1 MEQAY
6 RPHTREWL
14 LFRSLRPPR
23 AMPGTLE
30 GMVRRPEPATI
41 PDTPGSYQFKD
52 AQGRVLYVG
61 KARNL
66 RSRIAAYFAAP
77 DTLMS
82 RTRQMVAAA
91 DSVEWIEVR
100 NEVEALFLEYNLIK
114 THRPRFNIRYKDDK
128 SYPYLAVT
136 LDEEWPRAMVL
147 RGAKRKGVR
156 YFGPYAH
163 AYAIRETLDLLLRTF
178 PIRTCTKSKFDRHH
192 RLGRPCLYA
201 HIEKCAA
208 PCVGEIGRPEYDALV
223 TEMLGFLD
231 GDTAPVLDRLDK
243 AMHDASDALEFER
256 AARVRDQIT
265 SVRKAI
271 ERQQMVAP
279 KEEDFDAIALAEDP
293 LEAAVQVFLVRRGR
307 VVGRRG
313 LVVDKVEDLD
323 TPALVGRLL
332 EQLYADAPPE
342 DVPREVLVPVPPED
356 LPLYEAFLTEAR
368 GARVTVRVPRRGPKR
383 ELLETVTRNAEEAF
397 TQHRLRRASD
407 HNARARALTALQ
419 EALDLPEAP
428 LRIECFDISN
438 LQGTEIVGSMVV
450 MEDGLAKRSDYR
462 HFKVKTQE
470 GQDDLAAMEEV
481 LTRRFRRYLEDRE
494 EGARRGR
501 RFAYPPNLLLVD
513 GGRGQLNVA
522 TRVLEELGL
531 EDLPVAAL
539 AKRFEEV
546 YLPDAAEPL
555 RIPRD
560 SEALFL
566 LQQVRDEAHRFA
578 ITYHRRL
585 RAKKATRSVLDDVAG
600 LGPTRRSRLLREFG
614 SVKRLR
620 EVDRETLTAL
630 AWLPDAVA
638 NAVYEQLHSQE
649 GPAR

>member
-1 MEQAY
+1 ME
-6 RPHTREWL
+6 
-14 LFRSLRPPR
+14 
-23 AMPGTLE
+23 
-30 GMVRRPEPATI
+30 RRPEPGTI

-52 AQGRVLYVG
+52 AEGRVLYVG
-61 KARNL
+61 KASNL
-66 RSRIAAYFAAP
+66 RSRLASYFAPP
-77 DTLMS
+77 DTLMP
-82 RTRQMVAAA
+82 RTRQMVVAAET
-91 DSVEWIEVR
+91 VEWIEVR

-114 THRPRFNIRYKDDK
+114 THHPRFNIRYKDDK

-136 LDEEWPRAMVL
+136 LDEDWPQAMVL

-208 PCVGEIGRPEYDALV
+208 PCVGAIDRPGYDDLV
-223 TEMLGFLD
+223 NEMLGFLD

-243 AMHDASDALEFER
+243 AMHEASDTLEFER

-342 DVPREVLVPVPPED
+342 DVPREVLVPTLPED
-356 LPLYEAFLTEAR
+356 QALYEAFLTEAR
-368 GARVTVRVPRRGPKR
+368 GARVSVRVPQRGPKR

-397 TQHRLRRASD
+397 VQHRLRRASD

-419 EALDLPEAP
+419 EALNLPEAP

-450 MEDGLAKRSDYR
+450 MEDGLAKRTDYR
-462 HFKVKTQE
+462 HFKVKVQE
-470 GQDDLAAMEEV
+470 GQDDFAAMEEV
-481 LTRRFRRYLEDRE
+481 LTRRFRRYLDDRE

-522 TRVLEELGL
+522 VRVLEELGL

-566 LQQVRDEAHRFA
+566 LQAVRDEAHRFA
-578 ITYHRRL
+578 ITYHRKL
-585 RAKKATRSVLDDVAG
+585 RDKKVTRSVLDDVPG
-600 LGPTRRSRLLREFG
+600 LGPTRRTRLMREFR

-620 EVDRETLTAL
+620 EVERETLVAL
-630 AWLPDAVA
+630 PWLPDAVA
-638 NAVYEQLHSQE
+638 NAVYERIHSQE
-649 GPAR
+649 GLR